1 MKKIPSPIKLL
12 ALCMCAVCVLTSC
25 EKAGTELS
33 DLMIIQGIGIDVTPS
48 GYRVTVEILNNE
60 QSGSP
65 SGDSSSEYKTKI
77 YNAEGESVGAALMQL
92 TTKSGNKPFYAHN
105 RVIVLGES
113 AINRNLQDVIDF
125 FERNYDSGAS
135 ELLCVAKNGEAEKV
149 IRADLSD
156 DTVKSR
162 ILEKMLE
169 QSYKESLVPRARIID
184 VINDAKDETSCVCI
198 PTVTVRKN
206 GENENFVLDGCAVFG
221 KDETFSMY
229 IGSGDAEGLAFLDNE
244 IKKGFISAE
253 LQNGQTAT
261 FVINKGKTH
270 YKIEKENGVLHYKL
284 KIDVSCDLEEVG
296 GAEYFSTDDGFFE
309 EIKTAA
315 GKSIAKKAENTFVVL
330 QSEHGGDVIRYGK
343 RLSLKN
349 NALYE
354 SVKDSWE
361 NEFSNC
367 RTSITVNVTLRRIG
381 EETFHSLKPNSV
393 ATLGAVAK

>member
-1 MKKIPSPIKLL
+1 MKRTAMSIKVIV
-12 ALCMCAVCVLTSC
+12 CCVFCVCALTSC

-33 DLMIIQGIGIDVTPS
+33 DLMIIQGIGIDTTPT

-105 RVIVLGES
+105 RVIVLGER
-113 AINRNLQDVIDF
+113 AANGNLEDIIDF
-125 FERNYDSGAS
+125 FERNYDSRAS
-135 ELLCVAKNGEAEKV
+135 ELLCVAKECDAEKV
-149 IRADLSD
+149 IRAKLSE

-169 QSYKESLVPRARIID
+169 QSYKESLVPRTRIID
-184 VINDAKDETSCVCI
+184 AVNGAKDETSCVCI
-198 PTVTVRKN
+198 PAVAVHKN
-206 GENENFVLDGCAVFG
+206 GETENFVLEGCAVFG
-221 KDETFSMY
+221 KDKTFSMY
-229 IGSGDAEGLAFLDNE
+229 INSGDAEGLAFLNDE
-244 IKKGFISAE
+244 TKKGFISAQ

-261 FVINKGKTH
+261 FIINKGKTH

-296 GAEYFSTDDGFFE
+296 GAEYFSTEDGFFE
-309 EIKTAA
+309 EIKAAA
-315 GKSIAKKAENTFVVL
+315 GKAVAEKAENTFVVL

-343 RLSLKN
+343 RLSLKDRV
-349 NALYE
+349 LYN
-354 SVKDSWE
+354 SVKDNWGE
-361 NEFSNC
+361 EFSKC
-367 RTSITVNVTLRRIG
+367 RTSIDVNVTLRRIG
-381 EETFHSLKPNSV
+381 EETFHALK
-393 ATLGAVAK
+393 